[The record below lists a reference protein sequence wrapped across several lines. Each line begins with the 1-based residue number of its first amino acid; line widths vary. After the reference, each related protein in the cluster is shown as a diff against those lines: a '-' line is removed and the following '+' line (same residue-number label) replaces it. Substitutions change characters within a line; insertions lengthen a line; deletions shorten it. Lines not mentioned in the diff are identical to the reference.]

1 MSGNYGL
8 RSGLSYEKYSEIRA
22 VNRSLLEKM
31 MRSPAHARE
40 YMLNP
45 QEPTAAQKIGQ
56 AVHVAILEPE
66 KFQAEY
72 AVAPPIDRRTKA
84 GKEAWDAFRASSG
97 SRIILDNDE
106 AALCEALRT
115 SVKDHPE
122 ASKIVASR
130 GTCESVACWRDGATG
145 LDCKARID
153 LYCDF
158 AGSTVVELKTTR
170 DASPE
175 GFSREISRYGYHRQA
190 AYYLGGLEALSPATD
205 RKFIFIAV
213 EKEPPYA
220 VGVYELDESSIE
232 QGRVEIECLLSSY
245 AKCVQEGVWPGYS
258 PTIRPIGIPK
268 WAFGDYTAAM
278 RSGEL
283 APVGAES
290 EEV

>member
-22 VNRSLLEKM
+22 VNRSLRKNEV
-31 MRSPAHARE
+31 PGARE
-40 YMLNP
+40 NTCSIPGADCGPRSAGCPCRHPEL
-45 QEPTAAQKIGQ
+45 
-56 AVHVAILEPE
+56 E

-175 GFSREISRYGYHRQA
+175 GFSRVISRYSYHRQA

-245 AKCVQEGVWPGYS
+245 AS
-258 PTIRPIGIPK
+258 
-268 WAFGDYTAAM
+268 A
-278 RSGEL
+278 
-283 APVGAES
+283 
-290 EEV
+290 